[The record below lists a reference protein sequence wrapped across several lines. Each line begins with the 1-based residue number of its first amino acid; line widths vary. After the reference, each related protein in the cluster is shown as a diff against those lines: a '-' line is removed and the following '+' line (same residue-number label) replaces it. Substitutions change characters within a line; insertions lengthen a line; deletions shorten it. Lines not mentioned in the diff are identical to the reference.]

1 MLSRCSALAA
11 AAVVVASLFGCA
23 SEKPDSPFETAFND
37 DTKTWKEIETELPAP
52 PAAADLL
59 EFKVSG
65 ATTYRFY
72 LDPKALSIGSDGVY
86 RFTLVAVSASGARN
100 VSYEGVRCA
109 TVEAGGQK
117 RLYAFGRPDGTW
129 SRARS
134 SAWTPIQEVG
144 NNRQEAA
151 LTKEIFCPGDMSS
164 TKTEQILRR
173 LKPGLEPSEA
183 DYDRRVRGYEQ

>member
-1 MLSRCSALAA
+1 MSRSSLLAA
-11 AAVVVASLFGCA
+11 AMVAASLLGCA

-37 DTKTWKEIETELPAP
+37 DTKTWKEIETEFPAP

-65 ATTYRFY
+65 ATSYRFY
-72 LDPKALSIGSDGVY
+72 LDTKALSIGPDGVY
-86 RFTLVAVSASGARN
+86 RFTLVAVSPSGARN

-109 TVEAGGQK
+109 SVELGGQK

-129 SRARS
+129 SRSRN

-151 LTKEIFCPGDMSS
+151 LAKEIFCPGDINA
-164 TKTEQILRR
+164 TKKEQILRR
-173 LKPGLEPSEA
+173 LKPGIEPSEA
-183 DYDRRVRGYEQ
+183 DYDRRVRGYDQ